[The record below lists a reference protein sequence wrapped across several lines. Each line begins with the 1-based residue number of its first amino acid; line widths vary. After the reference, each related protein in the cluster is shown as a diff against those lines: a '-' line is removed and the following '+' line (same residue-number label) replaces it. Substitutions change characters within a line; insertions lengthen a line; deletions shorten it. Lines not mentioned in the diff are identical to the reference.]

1 MFTEQDNQLIEKE
14 FEVLRLAS
22 LKRCA
27 NQGEYEVVL
36 KAFDFAKAAHNG
48 VRRRSG
54 EPYILHPISVAQIV
68 VQEIGLGYKSIVA
81 ALIHDVVEDTEY
93 TLEDIERLFGAKVAS
108 LVDGLT
114 KIKSAFDSKTSSQ
127 AENFK
132 RILLTLND
140 DVRVIL
146 IKLADRLHNMRTL
159 DYMPEHKKS
168 KILSETMYIFIP
180 LAHRLGLYS
189 IKSELENI
197 WLFYTLPA
205 QYEFIQARIAQTV
218 EERGCAMDSFIEPIS
233 ESLRQAGFNFTVTK
247 RTKSPY
253 SIWRKMESKGI
264 PFEQIYDLYAVRI
277 IFEAKPD
284 QAERIQCWHIYS
296 LITELYLSKTDRI
309 RDWVST
315 PKINGYEALHC
326 TVMGPQGNWVE
337 IQIRTSRMNELAE
350 RGVAAHW
357 SYKGD
362 GTPSE
367 KDMDR
372 WLNMVREVLE
382 NPDSNA
388 LEFLD
393 RFHSDLL
400 SSEIYV
406 FTPKGEAKSLTKGS
420 TALDFAYAIHSEI
433 GNKAIAAKAN
443 FKLVALSY
451 ELRNGDQIEIITA
464 DSQKPQREWL
474 DFVKTPKAKGFI
486 MDALKSEIK
495 DHLKRG
501 HSILDEKIREFGI
514 KPQARVY
521 RKLTLAYGLTN
532 RMELFSKVGAG
543 LIDLSDLGK
552 MLKKN
557 SSNKIVR
564 YWNLQFSR
572 ITGSDSGDNDSAF
585 PDDDDDIT
593 DRDDLQD
600 EMQDDNSET
609 ALPVRGSRI
618 DKKKDYLLKEDPLEK
633 TLSYQVARCCRPIP
647 GDKVIGFIND
657 NEEVIVHKNSCPEAI
672 QLAARYGERI
682 VKAKWSKHTVLSF
695 LARISMRG
703 IDRIGILNDLT
714 QYITLVLSVNI
725 RKIFIETHDG
735 IFEGFIDL
743 YVHSTE
749 DLDKLMKQMSLV
761 KGVES
766 VKRTEIKED

>member
-1 MFTEQDNQLIEKE
+1 MFTDKDNELIDKE
-14 FEVLRLAS
+14 FEVLRLSS

-27 NQGEYEVVL
+27 NQGEYEIVL
-36 KAFDFAKAAHNG
+36 KAFDFARAAHNG

-68 VQEIGLGYKSIVA
+68 VQEIGLGYKSIVS

-93 TLEDIERLFGAKVAS
+93 TIEDIERLFGPKIAS

-114 KIKSAFDSKTSSQ
+114 KIKSAFDSKTSGQ

-159 DYMPEHKKS
+159 DYIPDYKKS

-197 WLFYTLPA
+197 WLYHTIPA
-205 QYEFIQARIAQTV
+205 QFEEIQSRISQTV
-218 EERGCAMDSFIEPIS
+218 AERGCAMDEFIEPIS
-233 ESLRQAGFNFTVTK
+233 ESLKQAGYKFNITK
-247 RTKSPY
+247 RTKTPY
-253 SIWRKMESKGI
+253 SIWRKMETKSI

-277 IFEAKPD
+277 VFEAKDEQP
-284 QAERIQCWHIYS
+284 ERIQCWHIYS

-337 IQIRTSRMNELAE
+337 IQIRTTRMNELAE

-357 SYKGD
+357 SYKGV
-362 GTPSE
+362 GSPTE
-367 KDMDR
+367 NEMDK

-406 FTPKGEAKSLTKGS
+406 FTPKGESKTLTKGS
-420 TALDFAYAIHSEI
+420 TALDFAYSIHSEI

-443 FKLVALSY
+443 FKLVPLTY

-464 DSQKPQREWL
+464 ESQKPQREWL
-474 DFVKTPKAKGFI
+474 DFVKSPKAKGFI

-495 DHLKRG
+495 DHLKHG
-501 HSILDEKIREFGI
+501 QIILDEKLMEFGI

-521 RKLTLAYGLTN
+521 RKLTTAYGLTN
-532 RMELFSKVGAG
+532 RFELFSKVGAG
-543 LIDLSDLGK
+543 VLDLSDLSK

-557 SSNKIVR
+557 SKNKFVR
-564 YWNLQFSR
+564 YWNLQFSK
-572 ITGSDSGDNDSAF
+572 ITGIDSSDAFNDEDEISENEESA
-585 PDDDDDIT
+585 DSESIDS
-593 DRDDLQD
+593 DLNEQY
-600 EMQDDNSET
+600 QPANKSH
-609 ALPVRGSRI
+609 I
-618 DKKKDYLLKEDPLEK
+618 DKRKDYLLAENPLEK
-633 TLSYQVARCCRPIP
+633 TLSYQVARCCKPIP
-647 GDKVIGFIND
+647 GDKVIGFIDD

-672 QLAARYGERI
+672 QLASRYGERI

-695 LARISMRG
+695 LARVSMRG
-703 IDRIGILNDLT
+703 IDRIGILNELT

-735 IFEGFIDL
+735 IFEGYIDL
-743 YVHSTE
+743 YVHSTD
-749 DLDKLMKQMSLV
+749 DLDKLIKQISHV
-761 KGVES
+761 KGVER
-766 VKRTEIKED
+766 VFRTEIKED